1 MIEIINLHK
10 NFNGKPVL
18 KGLDLVIPNGESLTI
33 IGRSGCGKSVLLK
46 HIIGLLKPNRGS
58 INVDG
63 EEVTNMNYN
72 NLSRLRRKFG
82 VLFQGSALFD
92 SMTVR
97 ENIALSLVEH
107 TDLSRTEIDRRVA
120 EALDMVE
127 LPGAENLKPSEL
139 SGGMK
144 KRVGLARAIIYRP
157 AYLLYDE
164 PTTGLDPIMAANI
177 NQLIIDMNRKL
188 SITSIVVTHDIV
200 SAYEVADRIVMLHYG
215 KILFAGTPEE
225 TQKSAH
231 PTIRQF
237 VEGSVEGPI
246 KPLHYDHMNSI
257 ISK

>member
-1 MIEIINLHK
+1 MIEINNLHK
-10 NFNGKPVL
+10 SFNGKPVL
-18 KGLDLVIPNGESLTI
+18 TGVDLIIPDGESITI

-46 HIIGLLKPNRGS
+46 HIIGLLKPDRGS
-58 INVDG
+58 IVVDG
-63 EEVTNMNYN
+63 EKVTIMDYES
-72 NLSRLRRKFG
+72 LSRLRRKFG

-92 SMTVR
+92 SMTVK
-97 ENIALSLVEH
+97 ENIAISLVEH
-107 TDLSRTEIDRRVA
+107 TDMSQSEIDRQVA

-177 NQLIIDMNRKL
+177 NQLIIGLNQKL

-215 KILFAGTPEE
+215 KILFSGTPEE
-225 TQKSAH
+225 TIKVEH
-231 PTIRQF
+231 PTVKQF

-246 KPLHYDHMNSI
+246 KPLHYDHMKSI